1 MTVGSID
8 QSLSQSFVMRRMT
21 QDQQPQR
28 ERHNYHYDLYS
39 SSIPS
44 RIHQHPRRM
53 NDDPSCSCTVSRRHP
68 TSDQTRSYTRISIM
82 PRRRCRC
89 QRRFV
94 SNYVVVLLVIVVVV
108 LLDQFHILPNNTSL
122 LRSIR
127 VDAVPMDAPYDP
139 TKDALDEDVD
149 VVVNRR
155 TSDSTNIPPSLHRTP
170 SLRSA
175 ATTPVTL
182 MRDEVTTSTMDHNV
196 FPNEPG
202 DDDHN
207 NNDEDDERY
216 ILDYSQIDVQHQRKL
231 VTIFDRPPQRQ
242 DQQQQLKLLPLV
254 FRRNISNVTWI
265 IRVDNDQTTSLIAS
279 KFLTGHIVSRM
290 SLVFNGLIVRDISRW
305 TLTSLLRRSDVL
317 LIEEVRHT
325 WGSHC
330 HSFLFFLEI

>member
-1 MTVGSID
+1 
-8 QSLSQSFVMRRMT
+8 
-21 QDQQPQR
+21 
-28 ERHNYHYDLYS
+28 
-39 SSIPS
+39 
-44 RIHQHPRRM
+44 
-53 NDDPSCSCTVSRRHP
+53 
-68 TSDQTRSYTRISIM
+68 M

-170 SLRSA
+170 SLRNA

-231 VTIFDRPPQRQ
+231 VTNFDRPPQRQ